1 MLVDASI
8 WIDLSRTDIFSRVK
22 LLPYQMEMTDFVWNE
37 VADQD
42 QMELEGF
49 GLVPTSFSAEEVDEI
64 YILHNARRTLSP
76 ADCSNLIL
84 ALKFA
89 QNSRVIFLAVHD
101 STLHKE
107 AVRQGISCKDGL
119 DLLDEMVDEKI
130 IDVSEACGYLTSL
143 GRGRPE
149 VVMRRTGALLEKWYE
164 KS

>member
-1 MLVDASI
+1 MQQLDSCTEVRAKQ
-8 WIDLSRTDIFSRVK
+8 SRNISCRTRCD
-22 LLPYQMEMTDFVWNE
+22 
-37 VADQD
+37 
-42 QMELEGF
+42 
-49 GLVPTSFSAEEVDEI
+49 SA
-64 YILHNARRTLSP
+64 
-76 ADCSNLIL
+76 
-84 ALKFA
+84 
-89 QNSRVIFLAVHD
+89 
-101 STLHKE
+101 LHKE